1 MTGETTPAATAPGSP
16 TSEVVLAAVVELS
29 RELHLELSERE
40 LVDRTLSA
48 LGRLFPACSLALRV
62 LDLRSADRMRVYC
75 SGGALRPGLDV
86 EPITIKDSAV
96 SKTGLK
102 SAVIASARLR
112 TSRRWDSP
120 FFGGGDGFAIPLVAA
135 GELYG
140 VLDVGYPGGAAALEA
155 DEHSA
160 LPLANTFALA
170 VRNQHLYR
178 DTALLR
184 DYQSRLIESAGAL
197 IMGIDRTW
205 RIAVFNRAMI
215 DLTGFSREEI
225 IGRDLRDLLA
235 SIPHRSQVL
244 SVLAAALEGADHSA
258 ISIEMPKSDGS
269 TVRTVWTISPVGRA
283 ARLGS
288 GNSGP
293 VADRRSPS
301 APGGDPDGSADGA
314 GARRPRG
321 IDPLVES
328 VVMIGQD
335 QSRVH
340 ALQQQVIRAERLATI
355 GELAAGVV
363 HELNNPLT
371 SITVYAEYLQHKL
384 EAEGRAPADLEKL
397 RRIGASAQR
406 ILRFSRELVQFARP
420 ATSEVEAADLR
431 VVVEQSLSFCEHLFE
446 RDEVELRCELQPVPL
461 VTAIK
466 GQLEQVLI
474 NLLTNAVHAIAGR
487 GVISIR
493 VFVGAP
499 GMVSL
504 EIDDSGPGVA
514 PADRARIFE
523 PFFTTKPDGKGTGLG
538 LSIVRNIIDQHS
550 GTIAVSAAPLGGAR
564 FTVTLPSDASGKR

>member
-1 MTGETTPAATAPGSP
+1 MTIMASP
-16 TSEVVLAAVVELS
+16 TSEVVLAAVVQLS
-29 RELHLELSERE
+29 RELHLELSEGE
-40 LVDRTLSA
+40 LVDRTLGA
-48 LGRLFPACSLALRV
+48 LGRLFPSCSLALRV
-62 LDLRSADRMRVYC
+62 LDLRSGDRMRVYG
-75 SGGALRPGLDV
+75 SSAALRPGLEV
-86 EPITIKDSAV
+86 EPITIKDTAV

-120 FFGGGDGFAIPLVAA
+120 FSGGGDGFAIPLVAA

-140 VLDVGYPGGAAALEA
+140 LLDVGYPIGAAALPA
-155 DEHSA
+155 DEPSA

-215 DLTGFSREEI
+215 ELTGFPREEI
-225 IGRDLRDLLA
+225 IGRDLRDLVA
-235 SIPHRSQVL
+235 AAPHRGHLL
-244 SVLAAALEGADHSA
+244 SVLTAALQGADQSA
-258 ISIEMPKSDGS
+258 VSIELPRRDGS
-269 TVRTVWTISPVGRA
+269 MVRTVWTISPVGRA
-283 ARLGS
+283 ARL
-288 GNSGP
+288 
-293 VADRRSPS
+293 S
-301 APGGDPDGSADGA
+301 ATTPGAA
-314 GARRPRG
+314 A
-321 IDPLVES
+321 DPLVES

-340 ALQQQVIRAERLATI
+340 ELQQQVIRAERLATI

-371 SITVYAEYLQHKL
+371 SITVYAEYLQGKL
-384 EAEGRAPADLEKL
+384 EAEGREPADLEKL

-406 ILRFSRELVQFARP
+406 ILRFSRELVQYARP
-420 ATSEVEAADLR
+420 VSSEAEVADLR

-446 RDEVELRCELQPVPL
+446 RDEVELRCEFEAVPM
-461 VTAIK
+461 VSAIK
-466 GQLEQVLI
+466 GQLEQVVI
-474 NLLTNAVHAIAGR
+474 NLVTNAVHAMDPSGATRARPDGGADPTARDQLSPTEGR

-499 GMVSL
+499 GHVHL
-504 EIDDSGPGVA
+504 EFDDSGPGVA
-514 PADRARIFE
+514 SADRARIFE

-538 LSIVRNIIDQHS
+538 LSIVRNIIDQHR
-550 GTIAVSAAPLGGAR
+550 GTIAVSESPLGGAR
-564 FTVTLPSDASGKR
+564 FTITLPADPSVAR